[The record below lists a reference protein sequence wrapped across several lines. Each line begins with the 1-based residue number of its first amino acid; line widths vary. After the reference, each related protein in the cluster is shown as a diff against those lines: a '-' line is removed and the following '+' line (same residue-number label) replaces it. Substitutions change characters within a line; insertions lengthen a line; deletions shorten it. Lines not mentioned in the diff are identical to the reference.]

1 MVVWLLLLPLLSI
14 WTMLLLLRM
23 LRLLLQL
30 TILRLLTVLQ
40 LLLWILSSLGSELTC
55 EGSWTLRWRVRKEFY
70 LARVFIDDVPS
81 FSL

>member
-14 WTMLLLLRM
+14 WTMLLLSM
-23 LRLLLQL
+23 LRLLLLQL
-30 TILRLLTVLQ
+30 TILLPLTVL
-40 LLLWILSSLGSELTC
+40 LLCVLSNLRSELTC